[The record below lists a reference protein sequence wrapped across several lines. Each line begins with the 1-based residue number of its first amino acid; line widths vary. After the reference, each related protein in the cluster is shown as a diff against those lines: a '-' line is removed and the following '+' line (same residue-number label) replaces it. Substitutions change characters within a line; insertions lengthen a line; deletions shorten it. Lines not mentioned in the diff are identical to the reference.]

1 MRGESTLPE
10 RSRPSRLSE
19 SAVAL
24 LFAALLGAGGAPAA
38 AQTLKAVPVGAFD
51 APVHVAVAPGYRKL
65 VFVVER
71 AGRIRVLRNGQ
82 TLARP
87 FLDIRKH
94 VFGPPDSGAGGEQ
107 GLLSV
112 AFPASYRN
120 SRRFYVAYTNG
131 KGDLVV
137 AEFRRKKK
145 RAVRASRKSR
155 RVVLRVPHRDARNHN
170 GGQLQFGPDGRL
182 YIATG
187 DGGGGGDG
195 FDNARKLDRLLG
207 KILRINPRQT
217 RTGAYRI
224 PKSNPFVGTPGRDEI
239 FAYGLRNPW
248 RFAFDGNRLLIGDVG
263 QGAWEEVNILTLA
276 EARGA
281 NFGWPQY
288 EGNAVYDNDRPGPD
302 TPTFPVFVYDHSG
315 GRCSITGGH
324 IVRDPAIPAMTG
336 RYVYGDFCSGEV
348 RSIAADGTDDQ
359 PTGIGLPGLSS
370 FGLGVDGQ
378 IYAAQLGGTVSR
390 IAAATASAPR

>member
-1 MRGESTLPE
+1 MLP
-10 RSRPSRLSE
+10 SALS
-19 SAVAL
+19 SAL
-24 LFAALLGAGGAPAA
+24 LFATLLTALLTALLGAAGAPAA
-38 AQTLKAVPVGAFD
+38 AQTLKAVPVGTFED
-51 APVHVAVAPGYRKL
+51 PVHVAVTPDYRKL

-71 AGRIRVLRNGQ
+71 AGRIRILRNGK

-87 FLDIRKH
+87 FLDIRKR
-94 VFGPPDSGAGGEQ
+94 VYGPPDSGAGGEQ

-112 AFPASYRN
+112 AFPASYRK
-120 SRRFYVAYTNG
+120 SRRFYVAYTNR

-137 AEFRRKKK
+137 AEFRRARK
-145 RAVRASRKSR
+145 RALRALPRTR

-170 GGQLQFGPDGRL
+170 GGQLQFGPDGLL

-187 DGGGGGDG
+187 DGGGSGDG

-207 KILRINPRQT
+207 KILRINPRQK
-217 RTGAYRI
+217 RKRAYRI
-224 PKSNPFVGTPGRDEI
+224 PKSNPFVGKPGRDEI

-276 EARGA
+276 EASGA

-288 EGNAVYDNDRPGPD
+288 EGNAVYDDNRPGPD
-302 TPTFPVFVYDHSG
+302 APTFPVFVYDHSG

-359 PTGIGLPGLSS
+359 PAGIGFPGLSS

-390 IAAATASAPR
+390 IEAATASDPR